1 MNRRE
6 FLNTSAA
13 LAAAASASGGIYT
26 PLVSA
31 ADTPGF
37 ASPKEAM
44 KAPREKLLFVV
55 CTYANTGIDKPD
67 YLAVVDADPDSK
79 TYSQIV
85 HRVKMP
91 KVGDELHHY
100 GWNICSACHGMP
112 GDRRYLVVPGLKSSR
127 IHIIDVKD
135 PLNLKMHKVIEP
147 EEIAKAVDLSAPH
160 TVHCLPSGEM
170 MISMLGNAK
179 GDGPGGFLLLN
190 SDFTIK
196 GRWEKDAKGMNFNY
210 DFWYQPRQNVMV
222 SSEWAAPKTF
232 APGPNF
238 DDVKAGKY
246 GQRIHLWD
254 WKERK
259 IVRSFD
265 LGAGAIPLEVRFAH
279 DPTKLY
285 GFVGAA
291 LSSTMWRFHMV
302 QDNLGW
308 RADKVVE
315 LPPVKNDKFPG
326 GAVPALISDFVLS
339 MDDRFMYVS
348 AWLHGEVRQ
357 YDITDPAKPKLTGT
371 VSVGGAIAPA
381 VKLKGKELTGGPQ
394 MIQLSLDGKRL
405 YVTNSLY
412 STWDN
417 VFYPQ
422 IGKQGS
428 WLVQI
433 DCDTEK
439 GGMKLN
445 DKFLVDF
452 AKEPDGP
459 SRAHEVRYP
468 GGDCTSDIFS

>member
-1 MNRRE
+1 MDRRE
-6 FLNTSAA
+6 FLHTSAA
-13 LAAAASASGGIYT
+13 LAATGA
-26 PLVSA
+26 VSQA

-44 KAPREKLLFVV
+44 KAPREKLLFVT
-55 CTYANTGIDKPD
+55 CTYANTWPRGGIREIDKPD

-79 TYSQIV
+79 TYAQVV

-91 KVGDELHHY
+91 KAGDELHHF

-112 GDRRYLVVPGLKSSR
+112 GDRRYLVVPGLKSGR
-127 IHIIDVKD
+127 IHVVDAKD
-135 PLNLKMHKVIEP
+135 PLALKMHKVIEP
-147 EEIAKAVDLSAPH
+147 DEIAKAADLSAPH

-190 SDFTIK
+190 PDFSIK

-222 SSEWAAPKTF
+222 SSEWGAPKTF

-246 GQRIHLWD
+246 GQKIHLWD

-259 IVRSFD
+259 ILQSFD
-265 LGAGAIPLEVRFAH
+265 LGAASIPLEVRFAH
-279 DPTKLY
+279 DPTKAF

-291 LSSTMWRFHMV
+291 LSSVMWRFEPAMRV
-302 QDNLGW
+302 GTWQ
-308 RADKVVE
+308 AVKAVE

-357 YDITDPAKPKLTGT
+357 YDITDPLNPKLTGT
-371 VSVGGAIAPA
+371 VNLGGAIAPA

-445 DKFLVDF
+445 EKFLVDF
-452 AKEPDGP
+452 GKEPDGP